1 MMASAIGLKA
11 QDCDAILLPYF
22 NNNREALENM
32 AAAKLDQICRYAR
45 NAFYES
51 DTIPAGAHVMPITDV
66 KDKLNNVPL
75 PANLVVNLETLSYYQ
90 YNFGY
95 LQRLYPKPDAVIC
108 FTTPSSTHPYL
119 VLRSIDEMYYRTEY
133 PENYE

>member
-22 NNNREALENM
+22 NNNRDAMENM
-32 AAAKLDQICRYAR
+32 APAKLDQICRFAR

-51 DTIPAGAHVMPITDV
+51 DTIPAGAHVMSITEV

-90 YNFGY
+90 YNFRR
-95 LQRLYPKPDAVIC
+95 LQLTYPKPDAVIC
-108 FTTPSSTHPYL
+108 FTTPSSKHPYL
-119 VLRSIDEMYYRTEY
+119 VLRSIEEMYYRTEY